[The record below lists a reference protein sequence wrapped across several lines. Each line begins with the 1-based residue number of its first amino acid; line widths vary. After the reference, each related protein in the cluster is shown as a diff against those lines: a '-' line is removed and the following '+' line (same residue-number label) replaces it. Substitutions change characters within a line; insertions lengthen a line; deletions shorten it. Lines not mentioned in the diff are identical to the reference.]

1 MTLIQELQTHAN
13 NENIYYIEELANI
26 IIDENINSVQEL
38 EEYEKQYNK
47 VNGEYQ
53 TIEESIKKWIKII
66 DQYPY
71 EYDGL
76 LYDQIQELKIE
87 RKLIDVGTLEN
98 KILHII
104 KYYYLTKRDN
114 PYPYQTYQLII
125 QNKL

>member
-1 MTLIQELQTHAN
+1 MTLIQELQKHVN

-26 IIDENINSVQEL
+26 IIEEKINSIQEL

-47 VNGEYQ
+47 VNDEYQ
-53 TIEESIKKWIKII
+53 TIEESINKWIKII

-76 LYDQIQELKIE
+76 LYDQIQELKRE
-87 RKLIDVGTLEN
+87 RNLIDVGTLEN

-104 KYYYLTKRDN
+104 KYYYFTKRDN
-114 PYPYQTYQLII
+114 PFPYQTYQLII

>member
-87 RKLIDVGTLEN
+87 RKLIDFRKIKN